1 MAIKSLEPHWE
12 EDFHIDL
19 EGARGMRILLYEE
32 DAKQNAVLRG
42 KAEIEVSVFPISLQ
56 KTNTNPFCCCC
67 FQLSG
72 DWLKSLKGPQYIPL
86 SHQFSSR
93 LSLSE
98 ATPAEDLSLCTSFR
112 YISHDVT
119 LRRPALRGN
128 SLTIF
133 GVPIEEV

>member
-1 MAIKSLEPHWE
+1 MRKTQNKMLFYAEKQRSRYQFSLF
-12 EDFHIDL
+12 DYKKIN
-19 EGARGMRILLYEE
+19 
-32 DAKQNAVLRG
+32 KNQ
-42 KAEIEVSVFPISLQ
+42 
-56 KTNTNPFCCCC
+56 FCCCC

-98 ATPAEDLSLCTSFR
+98 ATPAEDLSLCISFR

>member
-56 KTNTNPFCCCC
+56 K
-67 FQLSG
+67 
-72 DWLKSLKGPQYIPL
+72 
-86 SHQFSSR
+86 
-93 LSLSE
+93 
-98 ATPAEDLSLCTSFR
+98 
-112 YISHDVT
+112 
-119 LRRPALRGN
+119 
-128 SLTIF
+128 
-133 GVPIEEV
+133 

>member
-56 KTNTNPFCCCC
+56 KNKHESILMLLF
-67 FQLSG
+67 
-72 DWLKSLKGPQYIPL
+72 
-86 SHQFSSR
+86 
-93 LSLSE
+93 
-98 ATPAEDLSLCTSFR
+98 
-112 YISHDVT
+112 
-119 LRRPALRGN
+119 PALW
-128 SLTIF
+128 
-133 GVPIEEV
+133 